1 MSTGK
6 TILLVDD
13 DPDILEQLSV
23 ILRSQGYQVVTAVSR
38 DDAEEQLLMIKPDL
52 AILDVMMEQSDAG
65 FVLAHHLKNLYPD
78 SPVILMTSVTAA
90 TNLSFQ
96 GVTPDMKSWMQGDVI
111 MNKPV
116 RSEQILAEVRRL
128 LREEPAAT
136 KHH

>member
-13 DPDILEQLSV
+13 DPDILEQLSA
-23 ILRSQGYQVVTAVSR
+23 ILRSQGYQITTAVSR
-38 DDAEEQLLMIKPDL
+38 EDAEEQLLMIKPDL
-52 AILDVMMEQSDAG
+52 AILDVMMEQTDAG
-65 FVLAHHLKNLYPD
+65 FVLAHHLKQLHPD
-78 SPVILMTSVTAA
+78 SPVILLTSVTAA

-111 MNKPV
+111 LNKPV
-116 RSEQILAEVRRL
+116 RPEQILAEVRRL
-128 LREEPAAT
+128 LREDPVV